1 MLDKF
6 IKTISAVT
14 ALSLAALVI
23 LILYDATMRYL
34 FSEGSMALQELE
46 WHLYDVV
53 ILLSIVYTF
62 KHNAHVRV
70 DIFYDKFS
78 PQMQRVI
85 NIASILLFI
94 LPLSF
99 LIIYV
104 GADFVEMSFSQNEAS
119 SNPGGLTHRWIVKS
133 LMPFAFILLCL
144 QAFLM
149 LVAEIKLWRES

>member
-104 GADFVEMSFSQNEAS
+104 GADFVEMSFSQNETS